1 MKQYLKAFFTYSR
14 TEQKGII
21 FLVVLLL
28 SSEIIRMNWHRIF
41 PPAPPAELL
50 FSEISQDWI
59 ETKQKESDSIFQR
72 KTQGRKQLNI
82 PGLLKPFDPNLLN
95 ADGWQAM
102 GFSAKESASIIKFV
116 SKGGRFR
123 KKEDLKRLYCMNDKR
138 YEALSPYVQF
148 DSTIKSNRINPQK
161 TARKQLTVALNSAD
175 STQLTQLKGIG
186 KFRASQIVKRRNQLG
201 GFWSTK
207 QLLEIKNFPDSIYQ
221 EIQPYLTLDTSNIK
235 KFSVNQ
241 VKFEELQK
249 HPYFWYGVAKSIV
262 NYRIKHGPFRKPSD
276 LQAIYAIKP
285 EQLERVV
292 HYLTFE

>member
-1 MKQYLKAFFTYSR
+1 MKQYLKEFFTYSR

-28 SSEIIRMNWHRIF
+28 SSEILRMNWHRIF

-50 FSEISQDWI
+50 FSDISQDWI
-59 ETKQKESDSIFQR
+59 ESKQKEGDSIFQR

-82 PGLLKPFDPNLLN
+82 PSLLKPFDPNLLN

-102 GFSAKESASIIKFV
+102 GFTAKESASITKFV
-116 SKGGRFR
+116 SKGGRF
-123 KKEDLKRLYCMNDKR
+123 KTKEDLKRLYCMNDQR
-138 YEALSPYVQF
+138 YEALKPYILI
-148 DSTIKSNRINPQK
+148 DSTIKSNRVSPQK
-161 TARKQLTVALNSAD
+161 TAQKIVMVALNSAD
-175 STQLTQLKGIG
+175 STQLMQLKGIG
-186 KFRASQIVKRRNQLG
+186 KFRASQIVRRRNQLG

-221 EIQPYLTLDTSNIK
+221 KIQPFITLDTSVIK

-241 VKFEELQK
+241 VKLEELQK

-285 EQLERVV
+285 EQLEKVV

>member
-1 MKQYLKAFFTYSR
+1 MKQYLKEFFTYSR

-50 FSEISQDWI
+50 FSDVSQNWI
-59 ETKQKESDSIFQR
+59 ANKQKESDSIFQR
-72 KTQGRKQLNI
+72 KTQGPKQLSI
-82 PGLLKPFDPNLLN
+82 PSLLKPFDPNLLN
-95 ADGWQAM
+95 EDGWQAM
-102 GFSAKESASIIKFV
+102 GFTAKESASILKFI

-123 KKEDLKRLYCMNDKR
+123 NKEDLKRLYCMNESR
-138 YEALSPYVQF
+138 YAALSPYVKI
-148 DSTIKSNRINPQK
+148 DSTIKSYQSNPK
-161 TARKQLTVALNSAD
+161 GDFKRPLMIELNSAD
-175 STQLTQLKGIG
+175 STQLMQLKGIG
-186 KFRASQIVKRRNQLG
+186 KFRASQIVRRRNQLG
-201 GFWSTK
+201 GFWNTK
-207 QLLEIKNFPDSIYQ
+207 QLLEIKNFPDSLYHQIRPF
-221 EIQPYLTLDTSNIK
+221 ITLDTSNIK
-235 KFSVNQ
+235 KINVNQ
-241 VKFEELQK
+241 VKYEDLQM

-285 EQLERVV
+285 EQLEKVV

>member
-21 FLVVLLL
+21 FLVVLLF

-50 FSEISQDWI
+50 FSDISKDWI
-59 ETKQKESDSIFQR
+59 ETKQKESDSIFHR

-82 PGLLKPFDPNLLN
+82 PSLLKPFDPNLLN

-102 GFSAKESASIIKFV
+102 GFTAKESASITKFV

-123 KKEDLKRLYCMNDKR
+123 KKEDLKRLYCMNDQR

-148 DSTIKSNRINPQK
+148 DSKIKSDRSSPQK
-161 TARKQLTVALNSAD
+161 TARIPAMVALNSAD
-175 STQLTQLKGIG
+175 STQLMQLKGIG
-186 KFRASQIVKRRNQLG
+186 KFRASQIVRRRNQLG
-201 GFWSTK
+201 GFWNTN
-207 QLLEIKNFPDSIYQ
+207 QLLEIKNFPDSTYR

-276 LQAIYAIKP
+276 LQSIYAIKP
-285 EQLERVV
+285 EQLEKLV